1 MKKNLFPFLF
11 FVFAALGAG
20 AQVNNTE
27 PADPK
32 PGPQEAWQQLARPVL
47 GWGTTDVRYSRSQVP
62 ETSQKPP
69 VLRAWRGERVSA
81 QAVLATPVDLGEV
94 SIEVSDLRCGKSVI
108 PASAIKKYF
117 VRYVLT
123 ETYGNRKDSFLMADR
138 LDPVE
143 TLKVEAC
150 TARPLWL
157 DIHVPADAKPGV
169 YKGTVK
175 VRPATDPPSPFR
187 GSLSRQELPLKGD
200 GGSVLPIVI
209 HVADRTLPEPS
220 EWSFHL
226 DLWQNPYAVAR
237 YYEVPLWSQQHFDL
251 MRPTME
257 LLAKAGQKVI
267 TCSVISRP
275 WNGQTFD
282 PFESMIGK
290 TKNLDGTWEY
300 DYTVFDRW
308 VEFMMSCGITEQ
320 IDCYTL
326 VPWHYRFDYYD
337 RATNSVQ
344 WLSCKPGEQAY
355 HDFIVP
361 FLKDLSRHLH
371 QKGWFGRTYIA
382 MDERPKDQMEAAWR
396 VIQEADPGFKI
407 EGAANYSVES
417 EAADRVDDLSVA
429 FQYNLLKGEAL
440 TKRKAKGQK
449 ITFYTCCSPDRPN
462 TFTFSPPAESAYLG
476 LHAAAC
482 GYDGYL
488 RWAYNSWTVQPCQDS
503 RFPRQGWYS
512 GDCYLAYPG
521 GSSIRMERLVEGIQA
536 YEKIRLLRPQLNL
549 KQAKQLDEMLRYFG
563 SNKYEGDKDAAALL
577 RQMNDLLW
585 KFTRTPASAGGRAQ
599 GQRGP
604 SGANPRE

>member
-1 MKKNLFPFLF
+1 MKYLLSFLF
-11 FVFAALGAG
+11 AFTALCMG

-27 PADPK
+27 LPDPK
-32 PGPQEAWQQLARPVL
+32 PGPQEAWQQLNGPTL
-47 GWGTTDVRYSRSQVP
+47 GWGSTDIRYSRSQVP
-62 ETSQKPP
+62 ETSKKSPL
-69 VLRAWRGERVSA
+69 LRAWRGERVSA
-81 QAVLATPVDLGEV
+81 QAVIATPVDLGEV
-94 SIEVSDLRCGKSVI
+94 TFEVSDLRCGKNVI
-108 PASAIKKYF
+108 PASAVKKYF

-138 LDPVE
+138 LDPVG

-150 TARPLWL
+150 TTRPIWL
-157 DIHVPADAKPGV
+157 DIHVPADAKPGT
-169 YKGTVK
+169 YRGTLK
-175 VRPATDPPSPFR
+175 VSPLPA
-187 GSLSRQELPLKGD
+187 
-200 GGSVLPIVI
+200 LPIVI
-209 HVADRTLPEPS
+209 HVADRVLPEPS

-237 YYEVPLWSQQHFDL
+237 YFQVPLWSQQHFDL
-251 MRPTME
+251 MRPIME
-257 LLAKAGQKVI
+257 LLASAGQKVI
-267 TCSVISRP
+267 TCSVINKP

-290 TKNLDGTWEY
+290 TKELDGSWHY

-308 VEFMMSCGITEQ
+308 VEFMMSCGITQQ

-361 FLKDLSRHLH
+361 FLKDLSRHLR
-371 QKGWFGRTYIA
+371 QKGWFSRTYIA

-396 VIQEADPGFKI
+396 VIQEADPEFKI

-440 TKRKAKGQK
+440 AKRSAKGQK

-476 LHAAAC
+476 IHAKAC

-488 RWAYNSWTVQPCQDS
+488 RWAYNSWPEQPCQDS
-503 RFPRQGWYS
+503 RFPRQGWYA
-512 GDCYLAYPG
+512 GDCYLAYPD
-521 GSSIRMERLVEGIQA
+521 GSSIRFERLIEGIQI
-536 YEKIRLLRPQLNL
+536 YEKIRLLRPSLNL
-549 KQAKQLDEMLRYFG
+549 KQAKDLDEMLRFFG
-563 SNKYEGDKDAAALL
+563 SNKSEGDTDAASLIH
-577 RQMNDLLW
+577 RMNDLLW
-585 KFTRTPASAGGRAQ
+585 KLSK
-599 GQRGP
+599 
-604 SGANPRE
+604 

>member
-11 FVFAALGAG
+11 FTFAALCSN

-32 PGPQEAWQQLARPVL
+32 PGPQEAWQQLAQPVL

-157 DIHVPADAKPGV
+157 DIHVPADAKPGT
-169 YKGTVK
+169 YRGTLK
-175 VRPATDPPSPFR
+175 VSPLPA
-187 GSLSRQELPLKGD
+187 
-200 GGSVLPIVI
+200 LPIVLQ
-209 HVADRTLPEPS
+209 VADRTLPEPS
-220 EWSFHL
+220 QWSFHL

-361 FLKDLSRHLH
+361 FLKDLSRHLRL
-371 QKGWFGRTYIA
+371 KGWFGRTYIA

-429 FQYNLLKGEAL
+429 FLYNLLKGEAL
-440 TKRKAKGQK
+440 SKRKAKGQK

-488 RWAYNSWTVQPCQDS
+488 RWAYNSWPEKPCQDS
-503 RFPRQGWYS
+503 RYRSQSWYA
-512 GDCYLAYPG
+512 GDCYLVYPD

-536 YEKIRLLRPQLNL
+536 YEKIRLLRPSLNL
-549 KQAKQLDEMLRYFG
+549 KQAKDLDEMLRYFG
-563 SNKYEGDKDAAALL
+563 SNKYEKDMDPVGLL

-585 KFTRTPASAGGRAQ
+585 KLGK
-599 GQRGP
+599 
-604 SGANPRE
+604 